1 MKRIF
6 AVVLL
11 IFMLSANLLP
21 FTALTASAE
30 EADKNKEFLQKI
42 AGTYTP
48 TDYNSVHGYNNA
60 DEYWKAELEATE
72 TRESSLT
79 SFVMDYAI
87 NHIVLKVDENG
98 NVSGNTSGSI
108 TVTDRYIP
116 DYDPYLVP
124 NVEHYFDYSIEVSAQ
139 IPEKTTKKQFTVTGT
154 IHEKYKETRKYPN
167 YTQYDSYE
175 IDYVIFKPD
184 SPFMG
189 HESDFLHVDV
199 SDDNVVLYGLLYY
212 REDGKQT
219 NILTKSDGYS
229 KTYYSEP
236 SYLTFQNVH
245 WEKNGTGTAQGV
257 APGGTDIG
265 IASDGITQNAD
276 INSGEDSGVNIPA
289 AIVVGSVGVLGAGAA
304 TVAGAAAAGAAATGS
319 AAAGAAGSAGS
330 SGGTDG
336 GEIGED
342 ERRKKRYKM
351 YIQKDFGDAIRKGAN
366 PVAVR
371 ARIAEV
377 SEDGTERDRDDLT
390 AQINYVSGGG
400 MEIHR
405 AVNIGRYCE
414 ALVGIP
420 KDYEGDTAD
429 ITFTFTGEGGT
440 FNNTVRFRAI
450 GDPKILFLDENGVYS
465 GGTCRLDA
473 ILGDGFT
480 YTRRLWLKD
489 AVTFPAPDA
498 FSVSEASDF
507 DLSFEATETPGV
519 YDVKITNKTSE
530 PSGNNPHWDIFN
542 KKEERELTVSV
553 MVEGET
559 EPTNGYVNV
568 TLYPEGIS
576 VESEELQVDDRQPD
590 VRYVSVRSYEK
601 EKGTYGGLDS
611 KWRSSDIKFT
621 FAVMEAEGAV
631 INPPNV
637 EIEVQSLKG
646 ADENMDIIA
655 QKYKYSEDI
664 IRNGDRYTYYF
675 QPNTTLYEG
684 GFGVEGFRMLMLLPV
699 SFSYNGQTISAEVP
713 LRLRGIPMD
722 PMEEWDKEYDKLKER
737 IRKFSFEEDKEY
749 WIQKLDDLAF
759 EPRVS
764 IEELRLVSKCLVRRY
779 MTYWTR
785 QRNADMRDVKF
796 YDFMVSSLEW
806 AKFFG
811 DCAFSLL
818 VTVYAGPLADAVIS
832 PAKDFFVGAIG
843 EIIAADKF
851 TLETFDNFEFSK
863 NVAAAGDNIFGNA
876 ISFTNY
882 KTALA
887 TLGCYFVYASF
898 KNYIVKWNEE
908 GVSDLWGALVG
919 GFSDM
924 TVNVVKT
931 GASKLLGK
939 WIEKSDIFRTKISPF
954 ITNYFKETQFPNF
967 QAQYNRWQELY
978 GDLALKGA
986 NEAASLALTDILD
999 KYVTELVG
1007 VGAGKVSEMIDEAVD
1022 VDGFITY
1029 EGRFYF
1035 STTITLGSKKFKV
1048 MLDILIMLET
1058 FGALMC
1064 PLGTYLIKTIFGDLP
1079 AAPAPISVPKDPPL
1093 PEGI

>member
-6 AVVLL
+6 ARFLL
-11 IFMLSANLLP
+11 VFMLSAYILP

-30 EADKNKEFLQKI
+30 GVDEDFLKTI

-48 TDYNSVHGYNNA
+48 EVHIVQGYSSA

-72 TRESSLT
+72 KSGYALT

-108 TVTDRYIP
+108 TVTDRRVP
-116 DYDPYLVP
+116 DYDPELVP
-124 NVEHYFDYSIEVSAQ
+124 NVEHYFDYSLEVSAQ

-175 IDYVIFKPD
+175 IDYVISKP
-184 SPFMG
+184 
-189 HESDFLHVDV
+189 ESSFTVESQDYLHIEV

-212 REDGKQT
+212 LEEGKKT

-229 KTYYSEP
+229 KTYYSDP
-236 SYLTFQNVH
+236 SNVTWLNVH
-245 WEKNGTGTAQGV
+245 WEKNGSGTAPGV

-265 IASDGITQNAD
+265 ISSDGITQNAD
-276 INSGEDSGVNIPA
+276 KNSGEDSGVNIPA

-304 TVAGAAAAGAAATGS
+304 TVAGAAAAGAAAAGS
-319 AAAGAAGSAGS
+319 AAAGAAGSS
-330 SGGTDG
+330 VGTDG

-351 YIQKDFGDAIRKGAN
+351 YIQKDFGNSIRKGAN

-377 SEDGTERDRDDLT
+377 SEDGTERDRNDLT
-390 AQINYVSGGG
+390 AQINYVNGSGI
-400 MEIHR
+400 EIHR
-405 AVNIGRYCE
+405 GVYAGRYCE
-414 ALVGIP
+414 AVVSIP

-429 ITFTFTGEGGT
+429 ITFSFTGEGGT

-450 GDPKILFLDENGVYS
+450 GEPDILFADDNGAYS
-465 GGTCRLDA
+465 NSSCCLNA
-473 ILGDGFT
+473 IFGDGFT
-480 YTRRLWLKD
+480 YTRRFWLKD
-489 AVTFPAPDA
+489 AVTLPSPDA
-498 FSVSEASDF
+498 FSVSGANDF
-507 DLSFEATETPGV
+507 DISFETTETQGV
-519 YDVKITNKTSE
+519 YALKITNKTSD
-530 PSGNNPHWDIFN
+530 PGRNDPYWDIFN
-542 KKEERELTVSV
+542 KKDRRDITFSV
-553 MVEGET
+553 MVEGEA
-559 EPTNGYVNV
+559 EPTEGYVDV
-568 TLYPEGIS
+568 TLYPERIS
-576 VESEELQVDDRQPD
+576 VESRVLQTDNSQPNL
-590 VRYVSVRSYEK
+590 RYVSVRSYEK

-611 KWRSSDIKFT
+611 KWQSSDIKFNL
-621 FAVMEAEGAV
+621 AVMEAEGAV
-631 INPPNV
+631 INPPNL
-637 EIEVQSLKG
+637 EIEVQNLKG
-646 ADENMDIIA
+646 ADENMDVIA
-655 QKYKYSEDI
+655 RKYKYSEDI
-664 IRNGDRYTYYF
+664 MQNGDQYTYYF
-675 QPNTTLYEG
+675 EPNTTLYEG
-684 GFGVEGFRMLMLLPV
+684 GYGVQGFKMMMLLPV
-699 SFSYNGQTISAEVP
+699 SISYNGQTFTADVP

-722 PMEEWDKEYDKLKER
+722 PMEEWDKEYEKLKER

-749 WIQKLDDLAF
+749 WIQKLDDLAL

-882 KTALA
+882 KKALA

-898 KNYIVKWNEE
+898 KNYMVKWNEE

-978 GDLALKGA
+978 GELALKGA

-1048 MLDILIMLET
+1048 MLDILKMLET
-1058 FGALMC
+1058 FGTLMC
-1064 PLGTYLIKTIFGDLP
+1064 PLGTYLIKTIFGDPP
-1079 AAPAPISVPKDPPL
+1079 AAPAPINVPKDPPL

>member
-6 AVVLL
+6 ARFLL
-11 IFMLSANLLP
+11 VFMLSAYILP
-21 FTALTASAE
+21 FTALTAKAE
-30 EADKNKEFLQKI
+30 EADKNKEFLQRL
-42 AGTYTP
+42 AGTYTSIE
-48 TDYNSVHGYNNA
+48 YNSAHEYSNA
-60 DEYWKAELEATE
+60 DEYWKSELKELEE
-72 TRESSLT
+72 NGNKGYSFRN
-79 SFVMDYAI
+79 FVMDYAI
-87 NHIVLKVDENG
+87 NHIELKVDESG
-98 NVSGNTSGSI
+98 NASGNTSGSI
-108 TVTDRYIP
+108 TVTDRSE
-116 DYDPYLVP
+116 DP
-124 NVEHYFDYSIEVSAQ
+124 NVEHFFDYSIEVSAQ
-139 IPEKTTKKQFTVTGT
+139 IPEKTTRKEFIVTGT
-154 IHEKYKETRKYPN
+154 VNEKYN
-167 YTQYDSYE
+167 E
-175 IDYVIFKPD
+175 IDSITDTFEILHEYDLEVT
-184 SPFMG
+184 SPMILD
-189 HESDFLHVDV
+189 ERSRSLYIDV
-199 SDDNVVLYGLLYY
+199 SDDNVEMYGDLRYQIDGIHYDTLIGGKLGDREIGSCNELVLNSSMSTCHVYWM
-212 REDGKQT
+212 
-219 NILTKSDGYS
+219 
-229 KTYYSEP
+229 KT
-236 SYLTFQNVH
+236 V
-245 WEKNGTGTAQGV
+245 NGTAPGG

-304 TVAGAAAAGAAATGS
+304 TAAGAAAAGS
-319 AAAGAAGSAGS
+319 AAAGSAGS
-330 SGGTDG
+330 SVGTDG

-351 YIQKDFGDAIRKGAN
+351 YIQKDFGNSIRKGAN

-377 SEDGTERDRDDLT
+377 SEDGTERDRNDLT

-400 MEIHR
+400 LEIHR
-405 AVNIGRYCE
+405 AVNLGRYCE

-429 ITFTFTGEGGT
+429 ITFTFTGEGGS

-489 AVTFPAPDA
+489 AVTFPTPDA

-519 YDVKITNKTSE
+519 YDVQITNRTSD
-530 PSGNNPHWDIFN
+530 PGGNNPHWDIFN
-542 KKEERELTVSV
+542 KKEERELTISV

-664 IRNGDRYTYYF
+664 IKNGDRYTYYF
-675 QPNTTLYEG
+675 EPNTTLHEG

-722 PMEEWDKEYDKLKER
+722 PMEEWDKEYEKLKER

-818 VTVYAGPLADAVIS
+818 ITVYAGPLADAVIS

-887 TLGCYFVYASF
+887 TLGGYFVYASF

-908 GVSDLWGALVG
+908 GVSDIWGALVG

-924 TVNVVKT
+924 TINCVKA

-978 GDLALKGA
+978 GELALKGA

-1007 VGAGKVSEMIDEAVD
+1007 MGAGKVSEMIDEVVD
-1022 VDGFITY
+1022 VDGFITD

-1035 STTITLGSKKFKV
+1035 STTITLGEEKFKLK
-1048 MLDILIMLET
+1048 LDILKTLET
-1058 FGALMC
+1058 FGTLMC
-1064 PLGTYLIKTIFGDLP
+1064 PLGAYLIKTIFGDLP
-1079 AAPAPISVPKDPPL
+1079 AAPAPINVPKDPPL

>member
-6 AVVLL
+6 ARFLL
-11 IFMLSANLLP
+11 VFMLSAYILP
-21 FTALTASAE
+21 FTALTARAE
-30 EADKNKEFLQKI
+30 GADENEDFHKSI

-48 TDYNSVHGYNNA
+48 EVHIAQGYSSA

-72 TRESSLT
+72 KKGYALT
-79 SFVMDYAI
+79 DFVMDYAI

-108 TVTDRYIP
+108 TVTDRSEE
-116 DYDPYLVP
+116 P
-124 NVEHYFDYSIEVSAQ
+124 NEVHYFDYSIEVSAQ
-139 IPEKTTKKQFTVTGT
+139 IPEKTTKKDFTVTGT
-154 IHEKYKETRKYPN
+154 IHERFKETEVRSE
-167 YTQYDSYE
+167 YTTEYSNE
-175 IDYVIFKPD
+175 NDYIISKPALSND
-184 SPFMG
+184 NNN
-189 HESDFLHVDV
+189 FLHINV
-199 SDDNVVLYGLLYY
+199 SDDNVEMYGLIYY
-212 REDGKQT
+212 QFVEKRSYTRTD
-219 NILTKSDGYS
+219 SDGS
-229 KTYYSEP
+229 SPTHRKFEDR
-236 SYLTFQNVH
+236 QNVLWQEGH
-245 WEKNGTGTAQGV
+245 WMKNVNGTAPGV

-304 TVAGAAAAGAAATGS
+304 TTAGAAAAGS
-319 AAAGAAGSAGS
+319 AAAGSAGS
-330 SGGTDG
+330 SVGTDG

-351 YIQKDFGDAIRKGAN
+351 YIQKDFGNSIRKGAN

-377 SEDGTERDRDDLT
+377 SEDGTERDRNDLT

-405 AVNIGRYCE
+405 AVNLGRYCE

-420 KDYEGDTAD
+420 KDYEGETAD

-473 ILGDGFT
+473 IFGDGFT

-507 DLSFEATETPGV
+507 DLSFEETETPGV
-519 YDVKITNKTSE
+519 YDVQITNRTSD
-530 PSGNNPHWDIFN
+530 PGGNDPHWDIFN

-553 MVEGET
+553 MVEGEA
-559 EPTNGYVNV
+559 EPTEGYVDV

-576 VESEELQVDDRQPD
+576 VESRVLQTDNSQPNL
-590 VRYVSVRSYEK
+590 RYVSVRSYEK

-611 KWRSSDIKFT
+611 KWQSSDIKFNL
-621 FAVMEAEGAV
+621 AVMEAEGAV
-631 INPPNV
+631 INPPNL
-637 EIEVQSLKG
+637 EIEVQNLRG
-646 ADENMDIIA
+646 ADENMDVIA
-655 QKYKYSEDI
+655 RKYKYSEDI
-664 IRNGDRYTYYF
+664 MQNGDQHTYYF
-675 QPNTTLYEG
+675 EPNTTLYEG
-684 GFGVEGFRMLMLLPV
+684 GYGVQGFKMMMLLPV
-699 SFSYNGQTISAEVP
+699 SISYNGQTFTADVP
-713 LRLRGIPMD
+713 LRLRGVPMD
-722 PMEEWDKEYDKLKER
+722 PMEEWDKEYEKLKER

-749 WIQKLDDLAF
+749 WIQKLDDLAL

-818 VTVYAGPLADAVIS
+818 ITVYAGPLADAVIS

-882 KTALA
+882 KKALA

-898 KNYIVKWNEE
+898 KNYMVKWNEE

-924 TVNVVKT
+924 TINCVKA

-939 WIEKSDIFRTKISPF
+939 WIEKSDIFRTKIAPF
-954 ITNYFKETQFPNF
+954 ITNYFKETQFPNL

-1022 VDGFITY
+1022 VDGFITD

-1035 STTITLGSKKFKV
+1035 STTITLGEEKFKLK
-1048 MLDILIMLET
+1048 LDILKTLET
-1058 FGALMC
+1058 FGTLMC
-1064 PLGTYLIKTIFGDLP
+1064 PLGAYLIKTIFGDPP
-1079 AAPAPISVPKDPPL
+1079 AAPAPINVPKDPPL